1 MGYRSRMAVRSEA
14 SRKAVLQ
21 ATMDL
26 LGDQPPGPISL
37 QKLSIE
43 GIARQAGV
51 SKMTIYRWWPN
62 KAALVIDSFLDNHVA
77 ATPVEDEGPAL
88 PALRKHLASLAHIYD
103 GPEGRL
109 MAQLIAEC
117 QFDPAT
123 LHEFKQRFWEGRV
136 LAVRR
141 LIERAI
147 HEGDLRSDVEPDEVA
162 EVLYAPIYFRLL
174 FQNGSLDAEAT
185 ERLVDVVLE
194 GFGAKGVRRVSSK
207 QAAEARTDPALESA

>member
-1 MGYRSRMAVRSEA
+1 MAVRSEA

-21 ATMDL
+21 AAMDL
-26 LGDQPPGPISL
+26 LGEQPPGPVSL

-77 ATPVEDEGPAL
+77 QTPVEDAGPAL
-88 PALRKHLASLAHIYD
+88 EALRHHLVSVARVYA

-109 MAQLIAEC
+109 VAQLVAEC

-123 LHEFKQRFWEGRV
+123 LQEFKQRFWQGREQ
-136 LAVRR
+136 AVTR
-141 LIERAI
+141 LIARAMQ
-147 HEGDLRSDVEPDEVA
+147 EGTLRSVVAAGEVA
-162 EVLYAPIYFRLL
+162 EMLYAPIYFRLL
-174 FQNGSLDAEAT
+174 FQTGSLEAEAL
-185 ERLVDVVLE
+185 ERLLDVALE
-194 GFGAKGVRRVSSK
+194 GLRPTVAGSASGTRGTTADV
-207 QAAEARTDPALESA
+207 ALARDSA

>member
-1 MGYRSRMAVRSEA
+1 MAVRSEA

-26 LGDQPPGPISL
+26 LGDQPPGPVSL

-77 ATPVEDEGPAL
+77 RTPVEDEGPAL
-88 PALRKHLASLAHIYD
+88 EALRHHLVSLAGVYA

-109 MAQLIAEC
+109 VAQLVAEC

-123 LHEFKQRFWEGRV
+123 LQEFKQRFWHGREQ
-136 LAVRR
+136 AVTR
-141 LIERAI
+141 LIERAMQ
-147 HEGDLRSDVEPDEVA
+147 EGTLRSDVAAGEIA
-162 EVLYAPIYFRLL
+162 ELLYAPIYFRLL
-174 FQNGSLDAEAT
+174 FQTGSLEAEAL
-185 ERLVDVVLE
+185 ERLLDVALE
-194 GFGAKGVRRVSSK
+194 GLRPAD
-207 QAAEARTDPALESA
+207 ARSASGTRDTTTAVALARDSA